1 LGGILLDPTGEGTMV
16 YFHPP
21 LAHHL
26 LQLAV
31 ANGIE
36 AVPAHTPEDYFRQK
50 VTPLERGFGVHG
62 AGVGE

>member
-1 LGGILLDPTGEGTMV
+1 MV

-21 LAHHL
+21 ITHHL

-36 AVPAHTPEDYFRQK
+36 ALPAHTPEDYFRQK